1 MSKHRSKLEI
11 NGTHGKL
18 AAILEKPGPHPKAFV
33 VYAHCFTCGKD
44 SLAASRISR
53 GLVAQGYAVLRYDF
67 AGIGHSEGKFE
78 DTNFS
83 SSVDDLVLVAQH
95 LKENYQAP
103 AILIGHSFGGAV
115 VLGAAAK
122 IKDLKGVVTVAAPS
136 KPCHVIKQ
144 FAQFEE
150 EIQANGQADVLLS
163 GRPFVMKK
171 QFLDD
176 VYNQNQDDTIRKIK
190 TPLLVF
196 HSPRDTTVL
205 IKEAEHIYGYAMHPK
220 SFISLDPAD
229 HLLTSS
235 KDAAYVAASVAVW
248 AEHYIDDVTAK
259 H

>member
-1 MSKHRSKLEI
+1 MSKHRAKIEI
-11 NGTHGKL
+11 QGTQGKL

-33 VYAHCFTCGKD
+33 LYAHCFTCGKH

-67 AGIGHSEGKFE
+67 AGIGHSEGQFE
-78 DTNFS
+78 DTNFTT
-83 SSVDDLVLVAQH
+83 SVDDLVMVADY

-115 VLGAAAK
+115 VLGATSK
-122 IKDLKGVVTVAAPS
+122 IKSIKGVVTVAAPS

-144 FAQFEE
+144 FAEFED
-150 EIQANGQADVLLS
+150 EIMTKGQADVLLS

-176 VYNQNQDDTIRKIK
+176 VYNQNQDETIRKMK

-205 IKEAEHIYGYAMHPK
+205 IKEAEHIYNYAKHPK

-229 HLLTSS
+229 HLLSSS
-235 KDAAYVAASVAVW
+235 KHAAYVASSVAVW
-248 AEHYIDDVTAK
+248 AEHYIEDNNA
-259 H
+259 

>member
-1 MSKHRSKLEI
+1 MSKHRAKIEI
-11 NGTHGKL
+11 QGTQGKL

-33 VYAHCFTCGKD
+33 LYAHCFTCGKD

-67 AGIGHSEGKFE
+67 AGIGHSEGQFE
-78 DTNFS
+78 DTNFTT
-83 SSVDDLVLVAQH
+83 SVDDLVMVADY
-95 LKENYQAP
+95 LKDNYQAP

-115 VLGAAAK
+115 VLGATSK
-122 IKDLKGVVTVAAPS
+122 IKSIKGVVTVAAPS

-144 FAQFEE
+144 FAEFED
-150 EIQANGQADVLLS
+150 EIMTKGQADVLLS
-163 GRPFVMKK
+163 GRSFVMKK

-176 VYNQNQDDTIRKIK
+176 VYNQNQDETIRKMK

-205 IKEAEHIYGYAMHPK
+205 IKEAEHIYNYAKHPK

-229 HLLTSS
+229 HLLSSS
-235 KDAAYVAASVAVW
+235 KHAAYVASSVAVW
-248 AEHYIDDVTAK
+248 AEHYIEDNNA
-259 H
+259 

>member
-1 MSKHRSKLEI
+1 MSKHRIKLEI
-11 NGTHGKL
+11 SGSQGTL
-18 AAILEKPGPHPKAFV
+18 AAILEKPGPHPKAFII
-33 VYAHCFTCGKD
+33 YTHCFTCGKD

-78 DTNFS
+78 DTNFTT
-83 SSVDDLVLVAQH
+83 SVDDLVRVAQH
-95 LKENYQAP
+95 LKDNYQAP
-103 AILIGHSFGGAV
+103 SILIGHSFGGAV
-115 VLGAAAK
+115 VLGASNK
-122 IKDLKGVVTVAAPS
+122 IKGLKGVVTVAAPS

-144 FAQFEE
+144 FAEFEDD
-150 EIQANGQADVLLS
+150 IVKNGQADVLLS
-163 GRPFVMKK
+163 GRPFIMKK

-176 VYNQNQDDTIRKIK
+176 VYSQNQDETIRKMK

-196 HSPRDTTVL
+196 HSPRDATVL
-205 IKEAEHIYGYAMHPK
+205 IKEAEHIYGYAKHPK

-229 HLLTSS
+229 HLLTNS

-248 AEHYIDDVTAK
+248 AEHYIDDAASN